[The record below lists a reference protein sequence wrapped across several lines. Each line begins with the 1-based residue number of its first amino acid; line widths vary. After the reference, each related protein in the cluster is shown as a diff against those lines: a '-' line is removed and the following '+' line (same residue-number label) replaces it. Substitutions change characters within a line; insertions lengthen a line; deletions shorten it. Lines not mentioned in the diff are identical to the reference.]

1 MTVKITPTAMKGRIT
16 PPPSKSVSHRALICA
31 ALAGGGK
38 VLNPLSS
45 DDIRATRAALE
56 QLNDSS
62 SGCAEID
69 CGESG
74 STLRF
79 LIPIFAA
86 RGITAM
92 FSGEGGLPHRP
103 ITPFLEE
110 LPKHGVVFETT
121 EMPYVISGKLAP
133 GEYSVGGD
141 ISSQF
146 LTGLLLALPLLD
158 GDSKIVQT
166 GVMRSKPYI
175 DITIDVMRSF
185 GVTVNETTRGYFIK
199 GGQSYA
205 PRDFTVEADASQAA
219 FFAVANKLGSDI
231 EILGLNPNS
240 LQGDRAIFDIVK
252 RTPPYNIDASD
263 IPDLVPILTVL
274 CSLTAGEHR
283 IRNCS
288 RLRLKECDRLTAIS
302 TELNKLGARIKVAE
316 NDDLEILG
324 VKRLTGGVCSSWND
338 HRIAMSLA
346 IAAVKCAAP
355 LVIENAECV
364 GKSYENFFDDIKKL
378 GGIVNVVD
386 V

>member
-1 MTVKITPTAMKGRIT
+1 MTIKITPSQLKGAIT

-45 DDIRATRAALE
+45 DDIRATTAALE
-56 QLNDSS
+56 QLNAD
-62 SGCAEID
+62 CADID

-92 FSGEGGLPHRP
+92 FRGEGGLPRRP
-103 ITPFLEE
+103 VTPFLEE
-110 LPKHGVVFETT
+110 LPKHGVVFESA

-133 GEYSVGGD
+133 GEYSVSGE

-146 LTGLLLALPLLD
+146 MTGLLLALPLLD
-158 GDSKIVQT
+158 GDSKITMT
-166 GVMRSKPYI
+166 GPMRSKPYI
-175 DITIDVMRSF
+175 DITVDVMRNF
-185 GVTVNETTRGYFIK
+185 GVTVNETSRGYYIK

-205 PRDFTVEADASQAA
+205 KRDFTVEADASQAA

-231 EILGLNPNS
+231 EIQGLNPNS
-240 LQGDRAIFDIVK
+240 LQGDREIFDIVK
-252 RTPPYNIDASD
+252 RAPPYNIDASD
-263 IPDLVPILTVL
+263 IPDLVPVLTVM
-274 CSLTAGEHR
+274 CALTAGEHR

-302 TELNKLGARIKVAE
+302 TELNKLGARVNIAE
-316 NDDLEILG
+316 NDDLTVLG
-324 VKRLTGGVCSSWND
+324 VKRLTGGECSSWND

-346 IAAVKCAAP
+346 VAAAKCASP
-355 LVIENAECV
+355 LVIKNAECV
-364 GKSYENFFDDIKKL
+364 KKSYENFFGDIRKL
-378 GGIVNVVD
+378 GGTVD
-386 V
+386 VLDV